1 MRFFLLGICLI
12 LLVAGGFILGIIFAV
27 KDVKKDVFVVTSV
40 EVEKDIYIYETDAF
54 FFESR
59 VLYNV
64 GDTLVLNKIN

>member
-1 MRFFLLGICLI
+1 MRIFLLGICLI

-27 KDVKKDVFVVTSV
+27 TDVKKDVFVVTSV

-59 VLYNV
+59 DVYNV
-64 GDTLVLNKIN
+64 GDTLLLNKIN

>member
-27 KDVKKDVFVVTSV
+27 TDVKKDVFVVTSV
-40 EVEKDIYIYETDAF
+40 EVEKDIYIYQTDAF

-59 VLYNV
+59 DVYNV

>member
-27 KDVKKDVFVVTSV
+27 TDVKKDVFVVTSV